1 MSSSQ
6 SINLFV
12 GVILC
17 HISPKAFPKECCYY
31 GAYQWSKFSPILSAR
46 EVFISSFISSK
57 QLFSL
62 VAEFHLKFWDVFHKP
77 STSLFFSLL
86 IFQQLRYN
94 LLGRVL
100 SKLICGRSCHFL
112 LHSLF
117 QGSIFYYL
125 FLPEAWWCC
134 SLHSS
139 SRFVR
144 TVFFSCL
151 SISNWSVMPSFQVHP
166 ILSSFAS
173 LLNRSAVWYLSDPL
187 CHSFNSSGGSVL
199 LISLSIL
206 SSCKVHVQFLP
217 FTVGVLSILYH
228 SYSFFILF

>member
-1 MSSSQ
+1 M
-6 SINLFV
+6 
-12 GVILC
+12 
-17 HISPKAFPKECCYY
+17 
-31 GAYQWSKFSPILSAR
+31 
-46 EVFISSFISSK
+46 
-57 QLFSL
+57 
-62 VAEFHLKFWDVFHKP
+62 
-77 STSLFFSLL
+77 
-86 IFQQLRYN
+86 
-94 LLGRVL
+94 L
-100 SKLICGRSCHFL
+100 SKLIFGRSFHFL

-125 FLPEAWWCC
+125 FLPEALWCC

-151 SISNWSVMPSFQVHP
+151 SISNRSVVPSFQVLP
-166 ILSSFAS
+166 ILSSFS
-173 LLNRSAVWYLSDPL
+173 YLLNRSAVWNLSDPL

-217 FTVGVLSILYH
+217 FTVGVLSKLYH
-228 SYSFFILF
+228 YYSFLSRFNQSGFNSFLSIALVIHSFATPRFTWCSLFLFSIGVLPISFNSVVFFFQLFNLSMFMVSLVCRRSNLVLPLIFLFLFPPVPS